1 MTEKDSLGYDIMYTY
16 KWETGIFPGKNDRK
30 QGLDV
35 TGKGGDYLHIPDG
48 YIAPQVAVP
57 ALAAM
62 VPVWRTSLHKVKNKI
77 GEKNLP
83 ELALGAAFS
92 FTVMMMNVPVA
103 GGSSAHAV
111 GAVLIAVLLGPWAAV
126 SAVSAALLI
135 QALFFGDGGILAYGL
150 NCLNMAVAMPFAG
163 YAFYRALAGNSLPGS
178 RRNVLSAAAGG
189 YVGINLAA
197 LLAAVE
203 FGIQPALFHTASGAA
218 LYCPYPLSVSIPAM
232 MSAHLLVAGPLEA
245 AVTGAASAYI
255 AKAAPDMFLQNQNA
269 AVRLPAAAAE
279 PKRTAKSF
287 WARYK
292 AVVIPLIVLAALTP
306 LGLLTHGTA
315 WGEWSAEEVRRTVGY
330 VPAGMKKMAD
340 FWKALMPDYA
350 IPGLGSKSG
359 YIAAAAVGCGLI
371 LLLIF
376 LLSLAARHSRNED
389 R

>member
-1 MTEKDSLGYDIMYTY
+1 M
-16 KWETGIFPGKNDRK
+16 
-30 QGLDV
+30 
-35 TGKGGDYLHIPDG
+35 HIPDG

-62 VPVWRTSLHKVKNKI
+62 VPVWRASLHKVKDKI
-77 GEKNLP
+77 GEKHLP

-126 SAVSAALLI
+126 AAVSAALLI

-150 NCLNMAVAMPFAG
+150 NCLNMAVVMPFTG
-163 YAFYRALAGNSLPGS
+163 YAVYRGLAGNSQPGS

-232 MSAHLLVAGPLEA
+232 MSAHLLVAGPIEA
-245 AVTGAASAYI
+245 AVTGVASAYI
-255 AKAAPDMFLQNQNA
+255 AKAAPEMFLQNQLA
-269 AVRLPAAAAE
+269 QGRLRAE
-279 PKRTAKSF
+279 TEPRTAGETAAKGF
-287 WARYK
+287 WAGYK
-292 AVVIPLIVLAALTP
+292 VVLIPMIVIALLTP
-306 LGLLTHGTA
+306 LGLLAQGTA
-315 WGEWSAEEVRRTVGY
+315 WGEWGAEDIKKAIGY
-330 VPAGMKKMAD
+330 VPAGMQKMSD
-340 FWKALMPDYA
+340 FWKALVPDYA
-350 IPGLGSKSG
+350 FPGMGSRSG
-359 YIAAAAVGCGLI
+359 YIMAAVVGIALI
-371 LLLIF
+371 FLLIF
-376 LLSLAARHSRNED
+376 LLSMAANHGRRKEEK
-389 R
+389 

>member
-1 MTEKDSLGYDIMYTY
+1 M
-16 KWETGIFPGKNDRK
+16 
-30 QGLDV
+30 
-35 TGKGGDYLHIPDG
+35 HIPDG

-62 VPVWRTSLHKVKNKI
+62 VPVWGTSLRKVKTRV

-150 NCLNMAVAMPFAG
+150 NCLNMAVVMPFTG
-163 YAFYRALAGNSLPGS
+163 YAVYRALAGRSLPGS

-218 LYCPYPLSVSIPAM
+218 LYCPYPLSVSVPAM
-232 MSAHLLVAGPLEA
+232 MGAHLLVAGPLEA
-245 AVTGAASAYI
+245 AVTGAASAYV
-255 AKAAPDMFLQNQNA
+255 AKAAPGMFLQNQQA
-269 AVRLPAAAAE
+269 AGLFYDRADD
-279 PKRTAKSF
+279 PKENVSPEKQNVAKGF
-287 WARYK
+287 WSRYK